1 MITLYFQIKNCEC
14 SKFLKATR
22 LEKTRE
28 KLAMKINSKNW
39 QSQLASIF
47 NELAASKKLS
57 DIRFNKK
64 IYFKIKGDA
73 IRGGEWE
80 KSFFIVSNRM
90 YLKERRFGEW
100 GREGEQTDDEDD
112 DQSWIQ
118 LDLTGAI
125 LRLITIRWLARN
137 RSTFLPIDWK
147 TWKNFT

>member
-1 MITLYFQIKNCEC
+1 
-14 SKFLKATR
+14 
-22 LEKTRE
+22 
-28 KLAMKINSKNW
+28 
-39 QSQLASIF
+39 
-47 NELAASKKLS
+47 
-57 DIRFNKK
+57 
-64 IYFKIKGDA
+64 
-73 IRGGEWE
+73 
-80 KSFFIVSNRM
+80 M

-147 TWKNFT
+147 TWKNFTEISCK